1 MNHLSQYLYSLA
13 LLLCTIHLT
22 AQVDHLRNEVDKI
35 IKYDTQLEIDDNP
48 GFIISII
55 DQDSIYHLPYGKVY
69 SDSNTAPTQ
78 NDIYEMGSITKSF
91 TALLTLALQER
102 GILSLT
108 DSINQYITEYYQND
122 EMSGVTIH
130 DLLIHQSGLPIS
142 PDFIGKKT
150 NGVGSPYEN
159 YDKIDLLNFYKK
171 FNPKDKKSFKYSHTN
186 YGLLEI
192 ILENATESSIEYLF
206 DQYIFSKL
214 LMHQTHMMNDSTAV
228 TIGYDKANRERQPWK
243 YKSHYASEGI
253 VSTSTDLIKFV
264 KAQFADKSNSLTE
277 SIKECQKIQIEKS
290 LNKSI
295 SSTYGWHISNRK
307 SGQFPIYTNTG
318 RTSGHNAFIAFVKET
333 KTAVI
338 ILSNSV
344 LGTED
349 LGMQILRMIN
359 YNWKRKAN

>member
-1 MNHLSQYLYSLA
+1 
-13 LLLCTIHLT
+13 
-22 AQVDHLRNEVDKI
+22 
-35 IKYDTQLEIDDNP
+35 
-48 GFIISII
+48 
-55 DQDSIYHLPYGKVY
+55 
-69 SDSNTAPTQ
+69 
-78 NDIYEMGSITKSF
+78 
-91 TALLTLALQER
+91 
-102 GILSLT
+102 
-108 DSINQYITEYYQND
+108 
-122 EMSGVTIH
+122 
-130 DLLIHQSGLPIS
+130 
-142 PDFIGKKT
+142 
-150 NGVGSPYEN
+150 
-159 YDKIDLLNFYKK
+159 LLNFYKK

-214 LMHQTHMMNDSTAV
+214 LMHQTHMMNDSTAL

-295 SSTYGWHISNRK
+295 SSTYGWHIFNRK